1 MTHRVKAGLLL
12 GWAALIA
19 KLLLTGQMAKYM
31 APALDPLTALA
42 ALVLA
47 AMGIVELLGGSHE
60 EHRDHAPA
68 DATEQTLT
76 IALVILPLALGFLV
90 APRALGASALGD
102 RVTDLILA
110 YAPGSA
116 RDLDAAP
123 PATRPIDD
131 TADLL
136 AYLRQ
141 AGANGINQRV
151 RATGLAAFGTDL
163 AAGELALLRYS
174 IAHCVADAQPLAL
187 LVVAP
192 TNTAVAA
199 DQWIEVEG
207 VLAAREKDGRQLVT
221 IAAERIRPIPE
232 PQNPYLGA
240 RF

>member
-76 IALVILPLALGFLV
+76 IALVILPLALGFFV
-90 APRALGASALGD
+90 TPRALGAGGLGD

-116 RDLDAAP
+116 RDSGGIP
-123 PATRPIDD
+123 PASRPIDD

-141 AGANGINQRV
+141 VGVNGIGQRV

-163 AAGELALLRYS
+163 APGEAALLRYS
-174 IAHCVADAQPLAL
+174 IAHCVADAQPLAM
-187 LVVAP
+187 LVLAP
-192 TNTAVAA
+192 ANTAIAG

-207 VLAAREKDGRQLVT
+207 ALAVREKDGRQLVA
-221 IAAERIRPIPE
+221 IAAERIRQIAE

-240 RF
+240 QF